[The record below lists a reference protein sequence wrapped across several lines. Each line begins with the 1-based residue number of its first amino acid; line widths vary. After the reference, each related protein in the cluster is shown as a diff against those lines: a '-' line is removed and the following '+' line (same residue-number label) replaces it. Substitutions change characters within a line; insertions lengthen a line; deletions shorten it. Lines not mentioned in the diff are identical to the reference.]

1 MAKRIWDGEPNIIEK
16 NGKFR
21 IQIRKSKKTVVDEVI
36 VDSDV
41 TKKSDLNRVKKIRD
55 SYLAKLLLGNPLH
68 EKRETPEQILKAYT
82 HFEKGVDEFLLRGLK
97 NPTDRTL
104 EDYSKIL
111 RNKWG
116 PLIAGR
122 RLNEIT
128 KLDLEDFFY
137 EKKWLGKKA
146 VFVRDWSPKYRKNLL
161 GPLSKLFNYFEIQP
175 NPCKGVLDTSSVGS
189 RKQSRFKPYKPLE
202 IIKLL
207 DRLRGDSKYYFQFA
221 FATGMRHQEIL
232 ALKWSDIDGATATVQ
247 RCISNYRIE
256 ERVKTDFM
264 GREVLLNGSALDA
277 INKVQTRWA
286 KGFVFPQPNGDY
298 YKKPKRFR
306 LAWIEAHEK
315 SGVNYR
321 PMKTTR
327 HTRATEMLS
336 KGVNPAKA
344 AKQLGHDKETFL
356 KTYADYLPE
365 YDGGDDSLMESDF
378 ANL

>member
-1 MAKRIWDGEPNIIEK
+1 MAKRIWDGERHIDEAK
-16 NGKFR
+16 GKFR
-21 IQIRKSKKTVVDEVI
+21 IRIRRNKSFVVNEVI
-36 VDSDV
+36 GDSDV

-116 PLIAGR
+116 PLIADR

-202 IIKLL
+202 IVKIL
-207 DRLRGDSKYYFQFA
+207 DRLQGDSKYYFQFA

-232 ALKWSDIDGATATVQ
+232 ALKWSDIDGSIATVQ

-256 ERVKTDFM
+256 ERVKTDFI

-277 INKVQTRWA
+277 IHKAQTRWG
-286 KGFVFPQPNGDY
+286 KGFVFPQPDGDY

-306 LAWIEAHEK
+306 LAWIKAHER
-315 SGVNYR
+315 SSVEYR

-327 HTRATEMLS
+327 HTRASELLS

-365 YDGGDDSLMESDF
+365 YDGGDDSLLESDF
-378 ANL
+378 ADL

>member
-1 MAKRIWDGEPNIIEK
+1 MAERIWDGEPNIDEK
-16 NGKFR
+16 GGKFR
-21 IQIRKSKKTVVDEVI
+21 IQIKRTNKLVVDEII
-36 VDSDV
+36 VDSNV
-41 TKKSDLNRVKKIRD
+41 SRKSDFIRVKKIRD
-55 SYLAKLLLGNPLH
+55 SYVAKLLLSNPLH
-68 EKRETPEQILKAYT
+68 EKKETPEQILKAYT
-82 HFEKGVDEFLLRGLK
+82 HFEKAVDEFLLRGLK

-104 EDYSKIL
+104 SDYSKIL
-111 RNKWG
+111 RNTWG
-116 PLIAGR
+116 PFMQDR
-122 RLNEIT
+122 RLNEVT
-128 KLDLEDFFY
+128 RLDLEDFFY
-137 EKKWLGKKA
+137 EKSWVGKKA

-189 RKQSRFKPYKPLE
+189 KKQSKFKPYKPTE
-202 IIKLL
+202 INKIL
-207 DRLRGDSKYYFQFA
+207 DRLEGDSKYYFQFA

-232 ALKWSDIDGATATVQ
+232 ALKWSDIDGRIATVQ

-264 GREVLLNGSALDA
+264 GRDVQLNGSALDA
-277 INKVQTRWA
+277 INKAQTRWG
-286 KGFVFPQPNGDY
+286 KGFVFPQPDGDY

-306 LAWIEAHEK
+306 LAWIKAHER
-315 SGVNYR
+315 SSVEYR

-327 HTRATEMLS
+327 HTRASELLS

-365 YDGGDDSLMESDF
+365 YDGGDDSLLESNF

>member
-1 MAKRIWDGEPNIIEK
+1 MAQRIWDGEPNIDEK

-21 IQIRKSKKTVVDEVI
+21 IQIKRTNKLVVDEI
-36 VDSDV
+36 IADSDV
-41 TKKSDLNRVKKIRD
+41 TRKSDFNRVKKIRD

-116 PLIAGR
+116 PLIADR

-137 EKKWLGKKA
+137 EKNWVGKKA
-146 VFVRDWSPKYRKNLL
+146 VFARDWSPKYRKNLL

-189 RKQSRFKPYKPLE
+189 RKQSKFKPYKPLE

-232 ALKWSDIDGATATVQ
+232 ALKWSDIDGAIATVQ